1 MLGVLR
7 LSERQPPNPD
17 DPPLP
22 DLTPAPRAAISDAAL
37 RAWAAACCFALGI
50 GIAIRFGHLLDPI
63 WLALPAIVLAALS
76 AIIHRK
82 SALPMLGAALLLTG
96 AAWGTLRLHTV
107 PHDALERFLSDER
120 SPITITGTVVDHPT
134 ITGSQRGA
142 LAPIARFDPL
152 VTRCTVAVHSIE
164 TESGPRRVRGR
175 LWLSIREPTPSLKHA
190 DHIRMT
196 GFALPVR
203 APMNPGEIDFRP
215 LARDRMVA
223 GSISTPIGAL
233 VEPLEP
239 PRRGVLEAGA
249 RIVTAPIHAI
259 RARSLALIQAHESSH
274 RTGTTLL
281 AALLL
286 GERDTRFDELASPF
300 ARTGL
305 GHLLA
310 ISGLHLGI
318 LAGAGAVLIRC
329 TGDRPRLESMA
340 MITLAL
346 IALVLIPARTP
357 IIRAVI
363 ILLALQPALWSTRRH
378 DPLALLAWAACAVLL
393 WRPTELTN
401 PGAQLSFAVVG
412 ALIAFTRPFT
422 NALFGV
428 APDPDHR
435 TTVQS
440 ILRTV
445 QEACSVAIV
454 AWCVSL
460 PIIIHHFGVLP
471 LVGIPASLVLLP
483 AFVLLL
489 VLGYAVLTLNI
500 FVPGLAELAMKPL
513 ITFSEWVAAAVERLD
528 ALPASS
534 IHLPQVPVLLTLL
547 AMVAIGMW
555 FARPS
560 LRRPMPIA
568 ALALLSA
575 WIGWR
580 ALDRSLPDDVLL
592 RIDALSVGDGSAYLI
607 RSGNEAIL
615 YDCGSMWFGM
625 GLHTVPNAH
634 RALNAPSARSVII
647 SHPDTDHYS
656 ALLDSARALGVRRVL
671 MHDTMLDQARANTNS
686 LTAFFIRT
694 LERQSIAIETVHA
707 GDTLSLG
714 SLTVEFLWP
723 PRDAEFAIDND
734 ASLVVRLRIP
744 TDAGERIVLFTG
756 DIERE
761 AMRGI
766 LAKHP
771 ELRADIIEA
780 PHHGSAANPDAFGF
794 VEHIDPGVVIQSTG
808 PSRIDDPRWDKARA
822 GRTWL
827 VTARDGAVSV
837 EVMRDGSIRA
847 ATYRGD
853 AVSLP

>member
-1 MLGVLR
+1 MSHP
-7 LSERQPPNPD
+7 SERQPAKPEEPF
-17 DPPLP
+17 P
-22 DLTPAPRAAISDAAL
+22 DLRPRQRASFPDAAV
-37 RAWAAACCFALGI
+37 RAWAATCCFALGI
-50 GIAIRFGHLLDPI
+50 ALALRCGDLLDPI
-63 WLALPAIVLAALS
+63 WLALPALGLVTASVFITRHAGLLALGIALFLS
-76 AIIHRK
+76 
-82 SALPMLGAALLLTG
+82 G

-107 PHDALERFLSDER
+107 PHDALERLLSDER
-120 SPITITGTVVDHPT
+120 IPITVTGTVVDHPT

-142 LAPIARFDPL
+142 LAPLARFDPL
-152 VTRCTVAVHSIE
+152 VTRCTIDVRTIE
-164 TESGPRRVRGR
+164 TESGAQSVRGR
-175 LWLSIREPTPSLKHA
+175 LWLGIREPLPSLKHA
-190 DHIRMT
+190 DHIRVT
-196 GFALPVR
+196 GFALPAR
-203 APMNPGEIDFRP
+203 APMNPGEINFRL

-223 GSISTPIGAL
+223 GTISTPIGAL
-233 VEPLEP
+233 VESIEP
-239 PRRGVLEAGA
+239 PRLGLLQSAA
-249 RIVTAPIHAI
+249 RAVTAPIHAL
-259 RARSLALIQAHESSH
+259 RAQSLALIQAHESSH

-286 GERDTRFDELASPF
+286 GERDTRFDELAAPF

-305 GHLLA
+305 GHILA
-310 ISGLHLGI
+310 ISGLHLGV
-318 LAGAGAVLIRC
+318 LAGAGALLIRC
-329 TGDRPRLESMA
+329 TGDRPRLESIA

-346 IALVLIPARTP
+346 VAVLLIPVRTP

-363 ILLALQPALWSTRRH
+363 ILLALQPAMWSTRKH

-412 ALIAFTRPFT
+412 ALIAFTRPLT
-422 NALFGV
+422 NSLFGT

-435 TTVQS
+435 TTAQS
-440 ILRTV
+440 VLRTV

-471 LVGIPASLVLLP
+471 LVGIPASLLLLP
-483 AFVLLL
+483 PFVLML
-489 VLGYAVLTLNI
+489 VLGYAVLALNV
-500 FVPGLAELAMKPL
+500 FVPGLAELAMRPL
-513 ITFSEWVAAAVERLD
+513 IVFSESIAAGVARLD

-534 IHLPQVPVLLTLL
+534 IHLPQVPAVLTVL
-547 AMVAIGMW
+547 ALIAIGTW

-560 LRRPMPIA
+560 LRRPLPIA
-568 ALALLSA
+568 ALGILSA

-580 ALDRSLPDDVLL
+580 TLDRSLPEDVLL
-592 RIDALSVGDGSAYLI
+592 RVDALSVGDGSVYLI
-607 RSGNEAIL
+607 RSGSEAIL

-625 GLHTVPNAH
+625 GLQTVPNAH
-634 RALNAPSARSVII
+634 RALDAPPARTVII
-647 SHPDTDHYS
+647 SHPDTDHSS

-671 MHDTMLDQARANTNS
+671 MHDTTIKQASARANS
-686 LTAFFIRT
+686 LTAFFIRS
-694 LERQSIAIETVHA
+694 LEQHNIAIETVHA
-707 GDTLSLG
+707 GDTLLLG

-723 PRDAEFAIDND
+723 PPGAQFAIDND
-734 ASLVVRLRIP
+734 ASLVVRIRIP

-766 LAKHP
+766 LATYP

-794 VEHIDPGVVIQSTG
+794 VEHINPSVVIQSTG
-808 PSRIDDPRWDKARA
+808 PSRIDDPRWDQARS

-837 EVMRDGSIRA
+837 EVMRDGRIRS
-847 ATYRGD
+847 ATYRDG
-853 AVSLP
+853 AVSAP

>member
-1 MLGVLR
+1 MSHP
-7 LSERQPPNPD
+7 SERQPAKPED
-17 DPPLP
+17 LPLP
-22 DLTPAPRAAISDAAL
+22 ELAPRPRASVSGAAV
-37 RAWAAACCFALGI
+37 RAWAATCCFALGI
-50 GIAIRFGHLLDPI
+50 ALALRCGDLLDPI
-63 WLALPAIVLAALS
+63 WLALPAIGVGAVS
-76 AIIHRK
+76 IVIHRK
-82 SALPMLGAALLLTG
+82 AALLMLGAALFLSG

-107 PHDALERFLSDER
+107 PNDALERFLSDER
-120 SPITITGTVVDHPT
+120 IPITVTGTVVDHPT

-142 LAPIARFDPL
+142 LARIARFDPL
-152 VTRCTVAVHSIE
+152 VTRCTIDVRTIE
-164 TESGPRRVRGR
+164 TESGPQSVRGR
-175 LWLSIREPTPSLKHA
+175 LWLSIREPLPSLKHA
-190 DHIRMT
+190 DHIRAT

-203 APMNPGEIDFRP
+203 APTNPGEIDFRP

-239 PRRGVLEAGA
+239 PRRGALGSAMRA
-249 RIVTAPIHAI
+249 ITAPIHAM
-259 RARSLALIQAHESSH
+259 RARSLALIQSHESSH
-274 RTGTTLL
+274 RTGVTLL

-286 GERDTRFDELASPF
+286 GERDTRFDEVATPF

-318 LAGAGAVLIRC
+318 LAGAGALLIRC
-329 TGDRPRLESMA
+329 TGDRPRLESIA
-340 MITLAL
+340 MITLGL
-346 IALVLIPARTP
+346 IAVLLIPARTP

-363 ILLALQPALWSTRRH
+363 ILMALQPAMWSTRRH

-401 PGAQLSFAVVG
+401 PGAQLSFAVVA
-412 ALIAFTRPFT
+412 ALIAFTRPLT
-422 NALFGV
+422 NSLFGI

-435 TTVQS
+435 TTAQS

-471 LVGIPASLVLLP
+471 MVGIPASLLMLP
-483 AFVLLL
+483 PIVLLL
-489 VLGYAVLTLNI
+489 VLGYAVLALNL

-513 ITFSEWVAAAVERLD
+513 IVFSEWVAAGVARLD

-534 IHLPQVPVLLTLL
+534 IHLPQVPALLTVL
-547 AMVAIGMW
+547 ALIAIGTW

-560 LRRPMPIA
+560 LRRPLPIA
-568 ALALLSA
+568 ALAILSA

-580 ALDRSLPDDVLL
+580 TLDRALPDDVLL
-592 RIDALSVGDGSAYLI
+592 RIDALSVGDGSVYLI

-625 GLHTVPNAH
+625 GLQTVPNAH
-634 RALNAPSARSVII
+634 RALNAPPARTVII

-671 MHDTMLDQARANTNS
+671 MHDTMIEQARANANS
-686 LTAFFIRT
+686 LTAFFLRS
-694 LERQSIAIETVHA
+694 LEQHNIAIETVHA
-707 GDTLSLG
+707 GNTLALG
-714 SLTVEFLWP
+714 SLAVEFLWP
-723 PRDAEFAIDND
+723 PSDAEFALDND
-734 ASLVVRLRIP
+734 ASLVARIRIP
-744 TDAGERIVLFTG
+744 TDSGERIVLFTG

-761 AMRGI
+761 AMRGM
-766 LAKHP
+766 LAKYP
-771 ELRADIIEA
+771 ELQADIIEA

-794 VEHIDPGVVIQSTG
+794 VRQIDPRIVIQSTG
-808 PSRIDDPRWDKARA
+808 PSRIDDPRWNETRA

-827 VTARDGAVSV
+827 VTARDGAISV
-837 EVMRDGSIRA
+837 EVTRDGTIRTG
-847 ATYRGD
+847 TYRSGE
-853 AVSLP
+853 VSLP